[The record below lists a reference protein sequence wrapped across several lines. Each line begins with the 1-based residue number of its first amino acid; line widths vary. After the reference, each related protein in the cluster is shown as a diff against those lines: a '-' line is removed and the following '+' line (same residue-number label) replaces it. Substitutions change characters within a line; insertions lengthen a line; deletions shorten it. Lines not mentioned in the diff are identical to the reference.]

1 MYNYPSALVPTNH
14 FKQALTKSIP
24 SLVMQTQHSLNNSS
38 SKEYLQLGAFSLF
51 CFLAFTYNLNEVPPY
66 HTDENFYVTSTR
78 NMIDSGD
85 YITPVYNDKKRF
97 AKPIIFYW
105 MVAASYKIFGVNLF
119 AARLVSSFF
128 ASLCIP
134 IVYMI
139 ARRLFDPKVAIISAL
154 LLPGCYLHFQ
164 IARWAITDMTLNFF
178 ILSTFYFF
186 IRGVQGKSNK
196 NISYYFAYICMG
208 IGFMIKGP
216 IAIII
221 PALVIFGFLIILRNW
236 EELSRLRVGYGII
249 IMAAIILPWFV
260 TMLVMHGDEFKNHIL
275 GAELRDRIVHDTPF
289 SLYYFGVIIRYYLP
303 WSFFFIAALAVRFQP
318 VLVLLTSLP
327 STKSYFLFLFEKL
340 KVWHDNITQKDNQA
354 FVFSILW
361 LVFPLILFTLFRI
374 EHSRYMLPASA
385 PIAMITAQF
394 FSQLSDSPNGFQG
407 SAFKV
412 SFYLALTFYF
422 LIFTLTAVGILFLFP
437 HFPTPTGL
445 VVLSIFSLFG
455 VVLLLILY
463 KLKKYPLLIIAL
475 SITQIITLTSLSGES
490 HSYFNRYP
498 MKKFSDHI
506 QTDPQLEKRIGLYRL
521 GNHRARMGVM
531 TSLPSIYLKNPE
543 ELKLFIESENNIYV
557 VMRQSDLQSE
567 FQNLP
572 MTITETDTAWKKFH
586 ISKDKIALLLRDGLK
601 THLQE
606 YFEKYVLLKVEG
618 EPSE

>member
-1 MYNYPSALVPTNH
+1 MYNYASVLAPTNH
-14 FKQALTKSIP
+14 FKSILTKSIP
-24 SLVMQTQHSLNNSS
+24 SLVMQTQLSLNNSG

-51 CFLAFTYNLNEVPPY
+51 CFLAFTYNLSEVPPY
-66 HTDENFYVTSTR
+66 HADENFYVTSTK

-85 YITPVYNDKKRF
+85 YITPVYNDNKRF

-119 AARLVSSFF
+119 SARLVSSFF

-139 ARRLFDPKVAIISAL
+139 TRRLFDPKVAVISAL

-186 IRGVQGKSNK
+186 IRGFQDKSNK
-196 NISYYFAYICMG
+196 NISYNFAYICMG

-221 PALVIFGFLIILRNW
+221 PALVILGFLIVLRNW

-340 KVWHDNITQKDNQA
+340 KVWHNNITQKDNQA

-394 FSQLSDSPNGFQG
+394 FSQLTDSPNGFQG
-407 SAFKV
+407 STFKV

-422 LIFTLTAVGILFLFP
+422 LIFTLTTIGVLFLFP
-437 HFPTPTGL
+437 LFPAPTGL
-445 VVLSIFSLFG
+445 VVLSILSLFG

-475 SITQIITLTSLSGES
+475 SIVQIITLTSLSGES
-490 HSYFNRYP
+490 LSYFNRYP
-498 MKKFSDHI
+498 MKKFSDRI
-506 QTDPQLEKRIGLYRL
+506 QTDPQLGKRIGLYRL

-531 TSLPSIYLKNPE
+531 TGLPSIYLKNPE

-567 FQNLP
+567 LHNLP

-586 ISKDKIALLLRDGLK
+586 ISKDKIALLLQDGLK

-606 YFEKYVLLKVEG
+606 YSERYVLLKIEG
-618 EPSE
+618 EPIE